1 MLYALIL
8 KLRHLVYH
16 IVCRQ
21 DTDGAPH
28 DVEVAEEAT
37 PLPTQ
42 EAEDEVGGAT
52 EVCSWFGMIDSVVV
66 DVFSPDVLS
75 NRMWPRRR
83 PMSSCQRLRSCPL
96 QV

>member
-1 MLYALIL
+1 MKFEEKQQEQNLTLHTLIL
-8 KLRHLVYH
+8 KSRHLVYH

-21 DTDGAPH
+21 DTDGVPH
-28 DVEVAEEAT
+28 EVEVAEEAT

-52 EVCSWFGMIDSVVV
+52 EVCFWFGMIDSVVVV

-75 NRMWPRRR
+75 NRT
-83 PMSSCQRLRSCPL
+83 
-96 QV
+96 